1 MNPAEF
7 TIRKELISWTLVLL
21 LLAGGYLAFQK
32 LGRYEDPEFV
42 IRQAVII
49 TQYPGASAM
58 QVAEEVTAPIEAAIQ
73 QLQEVKKI
81 KSVSR
86 PGESEVQVEVL
97 MRFAPGR
104 TELRQIWTQM
114 RNKVAAVQNQLP
126 PGAGPSIVNDDYGDV
141 YAQFFALTGDGYSTT
156 ELRDYAE
163 DLRKELLLVDGVA
176 RISFFGAPQEAVFV
190 EISTPLAAALGVS
203 LTGVYDTIRQQG
215 LITDAGSLE
224 IGGARIRISPA
235 DPLPDWSV
243 LRDLQI
249 GVGRDARL
257 ITLGDIAEINREV
270 RAPARQYMR
279 YNGQEAIGFGISMV
293 SGGNVVAIGER
304 VDQRIAQLVANRP
317 LGMELHTISNQGVSV
332 KESIQSFINNLL
344 SAIAIVVVVLL
355 LFMGLRSGLIIG
367 FVLLLIVAGT
377 LMAMAI
383 HGIDMHRVSLG
394 ALIIALGMLV
404 DNAIVVT
411 DGMLVRIRAGEDRLK
426 VAKEVVTSTVWPLLG
441 GTAVG
446 ILAFSAIGF
455 SPTNMG
461 EYAGSLFW
469 VIAYSL
475 FLSWILAITITPLLC
490 YRFLPSAA
498 PGEAAES
505 YDGFV
510 YSRYRSG
517 LLATLRRPGVTLLA
531 LAGLLVASIFG
542 FRFVPAGFMPDS
554 ARPQFV
560 VDVWLPQGSDIATT
574 SALLSEMEP
583 LVAAA
588 DGVTGVT
595 SFIGSGGLRFML
607 TYSSESPNTAYGQL
621 LVDVKDYRELRTLI
635 PHLQSSLSEQF
646 PKADIKVWKFMLG
659 SPLPAKVEAVFRGP
673 DPEVIR
679 SLAEHAKAIMEADGG
694 AVAIQDNWRN
704 RVPVLRPVINEVA
717 ARRAGIHPVEI
728 NTALEKNYVGK
739 SIGVF
744 RDGDR
749 LIPIVARAPE
759 AERLRLDDPG
769 SILVPS
775 QTTGAMIPLG
785 QLLHGFETVFEDTIV
800 RSENRFLAIKAQC
813 DPPAGQLAGPLFQRL
828 RPQIEAIPLPPGYQL
843 HWDGEYEASRESNAG
858 LAMTAPYGFLA
869 MILAVVI
876 MFNGI
881 RQPLI
886 IWLAAPLSLIGVT
899 IGLLLFQAPFEF
911 MAILGFLSLIGML
924 VKNAIVLVDQIAVE
938 TSAGKVLLQ
947 AIEDSA
953 LSRMRPVAMGAI
965 TTILGVAPLLFDPFF
980 RSMTIVIM
988 FGLSFATL
996 LTLFV
1001 VPVLYKLF
1009 FSKS

>member
-1 MNPAEF
+1 MNLAEL
-7 TIRKELISWTLVLL
+7 TIRKELISWVLVLL
-21 LLAGGYLAFQK
+21 VLVGGFLAFEK

-42 IRQAVII
+42 IRQAVIV

-58 QVAEEVTAPIEAAIQ
+58 QVADEVTAPIEAAIQ
-73 QLQEVKKI
+73 QLQEVKRI

-86 PGESEVQVEVL
+86 PGESEVQVEIL
-97 MRFAPGR
+97 MRFAP
-104 TELRQIWTQM
+104 TKSELRQIWSQM
-114 RNKVAAVQNQLP
+114 RNKVAAVQSQLP

-141 YAQFFALTGDGYSTT
+141 YAQFFALTGEGYSKT

-176 RISFFGAPQEAVFV
+176 RISFFGAPQESIFV
-190 EISTPLAAALGVS
+190 EISTPRAAAMGVS
-203 LTGVYDTIRQQG
+203 LATVYDTIRQQG

-224 IGGARIRISPA
+224 IGGARIRIAPS
-235 DPLPDWSV
+235 DPLPDWRV
-243 LRDLQI
+243 LRDLQV

-257 ITLGDIAEINREV
+257 VTLGDIAEINREV
-270 RAPARQYMR
+270 RTPARQYMR
-279 YNGQEAIGFGISMV
+279 YNGQESIGFGISMV

-304 VDQRIAQLVANRP
+304 VDQRIAELQVNRP
-317 LGMELHTISNQGVSV
+317 LGMEVHTISNQGVSV
-332 KESIQSFINNLL
+332 KASIESFISNLL
-344 SAIAIVVVVLL
+344 TAIGIVVVVLL

-367 FVLLLIVAGT
+367 FVLLLIVSGT
-377 LMAMAI
+377 LIAMSF

-411 DGMLVRIRAGEDRLK
+411 DGMLVRIRNGEDRLK
-426 VAKEVVTSTVWPLLG
+426 VAKEVVSATVWPLLG

-475 FLSWILAITITPLLC
+475 FLSWVLAITITPLLC
-490 YRFLPSAA
+490 YRFLPAA
-498 PGEAAES
+498 SPGKTGQA
-505 YDGFV
+505 YDGLI
-510 YSRYRSG
+510 YRRYRSG
-517 LLATLRRPGVTLLA
+517 LVTALRRPGITLLC
-531 LAGLLVASIFG
+531 LAGLLLLSVFG

-554 ARPQFV
+554 SRPQFV

-583 LVAAA
+583 LIKESS
-588 DGVTGVT
+588 GVTGVT
-595 SFIGSGGLRFML
+595 TFIGSGGLRFML

-621 LVDVKDYRELRTLI
+621 LVDVADYRKLQSLI
-635 PHLQSSLSEQF
+635 PKLQSNLSQQF

-659 SPLPAKVEAVFRGP
+659 SPLPAKIEAVFRGP
-673 DPEVIR
+673 DPEVLR
-679 SLAEHAKAIMEADGG
+679 SLAEQAKAIMEADGG

-704 RVPVLRPVINEVA
+704 RVPVLRPVINEAA
-717 ARRAGIHPVEI
+717 ARRAGIHPVDI

-739 SIGVF
+739 TIGVY

-749 LIPIVARAPE
+749 LIPIVVRAP
-759 AERLRLDDPG
+759 ASERLRLDDPG

-828 RPQIEAIPLPPGYQL
+828 RPQIEAISLPPGYQL
-843 HWDGEYEASRESNAG
+843 HWDGEFEASRESNEG

-869 MILAVVI
+869 MVLAVVI

-886 IWLAAPLSLIGVT
+886 IWLTAPLSLIGVT
-899 IGLLLFQAPFEF
+899 VGLLVFQAPFEF

-938 TSAGKVLLQ
+938 SAAGKLLQ
-947 AIEDSA
+947 EAIEDSA

-1009 FSKS
+1009 YGRG